1 MLAAKSIM
9 VRIDVEDLNRFDKI
23 AQKVEKSAFGALSDS
38 SIQNFIRKL
47 VRSELD
53 RLETKVANSAKV

>member
-1 MLAAKSIM
+1 M

-23 AQKVEKSAFGALSDS
+23 AQKVEKSAFGALSDN

-47 VRSELD
+47 VRNELD
-53 RLETKVANSAKV
+53 RLETKVANSSKA